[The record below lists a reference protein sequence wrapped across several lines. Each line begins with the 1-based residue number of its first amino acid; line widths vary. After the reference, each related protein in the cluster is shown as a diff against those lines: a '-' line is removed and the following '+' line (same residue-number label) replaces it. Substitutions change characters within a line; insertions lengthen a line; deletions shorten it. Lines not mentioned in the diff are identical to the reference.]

1 MAIAGIWANRLIA
14 GDKTWT
20 DVPAIRQD
28 AVKEELRRRVE
39 AGELS
44 ADRYEE
50 ITGEPFEG
58 EADE

>member
-14 GDKTWT
+14 GDKTWA
-20 DVPAIRQD
+20 DVPAVRQD

-39 AGELS
+39 AGEITG
-44 ADRYEE
+44 DRYEE

-58 EADE
+58 GADE

>member
-14 GDKTWT
+14 GDKAWA
-20 DVPAIRQD
+20 DVPSVRRD

-39 AGELS
+39 AGEIT
-44 ADRYEE
+44 AERFEE
-50 ITGEPFEG
+50 ITGEPYEA